1 MQKLKIAVIGCGYWG
16 KNLVRNFSEI
26 GVLKYVCDLDSISAD
41 KISKK
46 YNIESKSFDDILKTD
61 VDGIVISTPAVHHNK
76 LAKASLLSGKNVF
89 VEKPIS
95 LSVEE
100 AENLC
105 VIAKQ
110 QKKILMVGH
119 LLQYHSAFLKLKEL
133 VKKDKFGK
141 LQYIYSNRLN
151 LGKFRNEE
159 NILWS
164 FAPHDISMI
173 LSLASDIPSKVLS
186 TGAAHLNKDIH
197 DVTTTH
203 LTFKNGIQAHVYV
216 SWLHPFKEQ
225 KLVVVGKSGMAVFD
239 DGLDWSEKLKI
250 YPHEINWVEGLPQ
263 PKKADFEALQIDSVE
278 PLKVECQHF
287 LDCIQKGNR
296 PRTDG
301 EEGLNVL
308 RVLDASQKSLIKGI
322 TIMLNKKKMKKQN
335 FYVHQTAI
343 IDENCDIGIGSK
355 IWHYSHI
362 ISGTSI
368 GENCTIGQNA
378 MIGPDVV
385 VGNNCKIQNNVS
397 LYKGVTLSDGVFC
410 GPSCVFT
417 NVYNPRAEIE
427 RKNEFLPTHVE
438 KGVTIGANAT
448 IVCGNKLGAYSFVG
462 AGAVITKP
470 VKPHALMV
478 GNPAKQ
484 IGWVSHAGE
493 KLDKSLICPREGRQ
507 YFIDED
513 GELKEVVKKKSVK
526 ETA

>member
-1 MQKLKIAVIGCGYWG
+1 
-16 KNLVRNFSEI
+16 
-26 GVLKYVCDLDSISAD
+26 
-41 KISKK
+41 
-46 YNIESKSFDDILKTD
+46 
-61 VDGIVISTPAVHHNK
+61 
-76 LAKASLLSGKNVF
+76 
-89 VEKPIS
+89 
-95 LSVEE
+95 
-100 AENLC
+100 
-105 VIAKQ
+105 
-110 QKKILMVGH
+110 
-119 LLQYHSAFLKLKEL
+119 
-133 VKKDKFGK
+133 
-141 LQYIYSNRLN
+141 
-151 LGKFRNEE
+151 
-159 NILWS
+159 
-164 FAPHDISMI
+164 MI

-397 LYKGVTLSDGVFC
+397 LYKVL
-410 GPSCVFT
+410 
-417 NVYNPRAEIE
+417 
-427 RKNEFLPTHVE
+427 L
-438 KGVTIGANAT
+438 
-448 IVCGNKLGAYSFVG
+448 
-462 AGAVITKP
+462 
-470 VKPHALMV
+470 
-478 GNPAKQ
+478 
-484 IGWVSHAGE
+484 
-493 KLDKSLICPREGRQ
+493 
-507 YFIDED
+507 
-513 GELKEVVKKKSVK
+513 
-526 ETA
+526 

>member
-1 MQKLKIAVIGCGYWG
+1 
-16 KNLVRNFSEI
+16 
-26 GVLKYVCDLDSISAD
+26 
-41 KISKK
+41 
-46 YNIESKSFDDILKTD
+46 
-61 VDGIVISTPAVHHNK
+61 
-76 LAKASLLSGKNVF
+76 
-89 VEKPIS
+89 
-95 LSVEE
+95 
-100 AENLC
+100 
-105 VIAKQ
+105 
-110 QKKILMVGH
+110 
-119 LLQYHSAFLKLKEL
+119 
-133 VKKDKFGK
+133 
-141 LQYIYSNRLN
+141 
-151 LGKFRNEE
+151 
-159 NILWS
+159 
-164 FAPHDISMI
+164 
-173 LSLASDIPSKVLS
+173 
-186 TGAAHLNKDIH
+186 
-197 DVTTTH
+197 
-203 LTFKNGIQAHVYV
+203 
-216 SWLHPFKEQ
+216 
-225 KLVVVGKSGMAVFD
+225 
-239 DGLDWSEKLKI
+239 
-250 YPHEINWVEGLPQ
+250 
-263 PKKADFEALQIDSVE
+263 
-278 PLKVECQHF
+278 
-287 LDCIQKGNR
+287 
-296 PRTDG
+296 
-301 EEGLNVL
+301 
-308 RVLDASQKSLIKGI
+308 
-322 TIMLNKKKMKKQN
+322 MKKQN